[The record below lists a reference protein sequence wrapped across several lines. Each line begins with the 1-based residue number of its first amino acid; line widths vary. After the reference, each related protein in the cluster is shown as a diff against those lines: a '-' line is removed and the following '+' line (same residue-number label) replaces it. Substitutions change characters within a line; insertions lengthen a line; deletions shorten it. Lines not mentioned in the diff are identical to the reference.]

1 MVYHNLSMSLNHHV
15 PIFICT
21 VTKWGGSLLF
31 AHTWGALTVKVSLS
45 HRGHFCTTIIHRLMA
60 LVGSIH
66 VRFNPTPLVWRHL
79 FWVLWPCF
87 ISTGHF
93 GFDCISSIPL
103 CTLQMLYIKAIYNKG
118 KNMNTLHILAFLN
131 MEETQPWSSNI
142 FPLFLKTRC
151 IYLHFLWSEI
161 NPLSISHEC
170 KD

>member
-1 MVYHNLSMSLNHHV
+1 MGRFSLVRAHLRSSNCKGVIVSSGAFLHHNYTQTDG
-15 PIFICT
+15 FG
-21 VTKWGGSLLF
+21 WY
-31 AHTWGALTVKVSLS
+31 
-45 HRGHFCTTIIHRLMA
+45 
-60 LVGSIH
+60 